1 MTIAHKYPD
10 DFEDVIYQSLLSI
23 PNPSNGISIADL
35 SGMLKKKLDT
45 EIDSE
50 VLFGLIKRL
59 CNEGMAEKIGNNLYK
74 GIKFDPTDL
83 PVF

>member
-10 DFEDVIYQSLLSI
+10 DFEDVIYQSLLAI
-23 PNPSNGISIADL
+23 PNPHNGISIADL
-35 SGMLKKKLDT
+35 SQVLEKKLET
-45 EIDSE
+45 EINSE
-50 VLFGLIKRL
+50 IVFGFIQRL

-74 GIKFDPTDL
+74 AIKFDPTNL